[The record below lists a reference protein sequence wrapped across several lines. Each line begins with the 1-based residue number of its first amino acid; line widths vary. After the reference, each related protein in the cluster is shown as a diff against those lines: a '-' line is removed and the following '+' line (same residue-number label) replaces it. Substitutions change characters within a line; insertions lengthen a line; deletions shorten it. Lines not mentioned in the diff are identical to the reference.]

1 MPSAGKEKLLV
12 HATGPTWAW
21 QLVDRTGAVRRQGRC
36 EPDRPDWPADR
47 ALTVLVDASACVGLK
62 LDLPEMPAG
71 RLQQALRWAAEEH
84 LASSA
89 EDEHVAAGPRDSAG
103 LLCCVVINRDTMA
116 GLRDRFGNAP
126 VEVMLPD
133 ALCLP
138 WQPGQV
144 SLAAVNNVVLA
155 RWGDWDF
162 GSFEPDLLIDML
174 APVVDESAEW
184 VWHGGPVP
192 PALSEHRFRQGA
204 GDGFTAL
211 AAGAIDPP
219 VNLLSGSF
227 EPSSARAAQSLW
239 RWAAGLAGL
248 AVALVLA
255 AAAVENHQLKRQ
267 SESLQAAIDAQFY
280 QAFPDVGR
288 VVRHREQAERE
299 MARLRFGRSAGLLDL
314 MNRTAPIIDAQGGIE
329 LDGLNYRDGQLEL
342 TLRAPDVAALDQFE
356 QRLRAQELNAVVQ
369 SASMGSDGASG
380 RLRISEGRR

>member
-21 QLVDRTGAVRRQGRC
+21 QLVDRTGAVGRQGRC
-36 EPDRPDWPADR
+36 APDRPDWPADR
-47 ALTVLVDASACVGLK
+47 KLTVLVDASACIGLK

-116 GLRDRFGNAP
+116 GLQDRFGDAP

-138 WQPGQV
+138 WQSGQV

-174 APVVDESAEW
+174 APVVDENAEW

-192 PALSEHRFRQGA
+192 SALADHHMRTSP
-204 GDGFTAL
+204 GDGLTAL

-219 VNLLSGSF
+219 VNLLSGPF

-255 AAAVENHQLKRQ
+255 AVAVENHQLKRQ
-267 SESLQAAIDAQFY
+267 SDALQAAIDAQFY

-314 MNRTAPIIDAQGGIE
+314 MNRAAPIIDAQGGIE